1 MDDKNHEE
9 WVNQRWP
16 NDIQDIYKKLN
27 LLLLT
32 DQYNWLLLQNNCDEQ
47 QGLLEFIEE
56 VLALLEQDN
65 SVLKEQQYRI
75 QDSFDGI

>member
-1 MDDKNHEE
+1 MDDKNYQE
-9 WVNQRWP
+9 WVDQRWP
-16 NDIQDIYKKLN
+16 NDFQDIYKKLD
-27 LLLLT
+27 LLLLR
-32 DQYNWLLLQNNCDEQ
+32 DQYNWLLLQKDCDEQ

-65 SVLKEQQYRI
+65 RVLKEQQYRI

>member
-9 WVNQRWP
+9 WVNQRLP
-16 NDIQDIYKKLN
+16 NDIQDIYKKFN

-32 DQYNWLLLQNNCDEQ
+32 YQYNWLLLQNNCDEQ

-65 SVLKEQQYRI
+65 RVLKEQQYRI